1 MGSNTAA
8 KIHKII
14 NDNLGVKDGMNIIIT
29 TLNQGAFPAPC
40 GRKRMWNKAK
50 VMAFHNGEDW
60 EKEDFPVASRIDF
73 GVHRQLRSVVASQ
86 KTSIYA
92 FVREAVMEKLER
104 EAAA

>member
-1 MGSNTAA
+1 MGSNTKS

-14 NDNLGVKDGMNIIIT
+14 SDNLGRKNGMNRIIT
-29 TLNQGAFPAPC
+29 TLNQGSFPAPC
-40 GRKRMWNKAK
+40 GRKRMWSKEK
-50 VMAFHNGEDW
+50 VMAFHNGEKW

-73 GVHRQLRSVVASQ
+73 GVHRKLRSVVASQ